1 MGVLN
6 CPRHF
11 VIMELTIVVCS
22 ALLCGERVLL
32 VGVGG
37 GGRPCAYVAEK
48 LWDERRR
55 VGRSTAE
62 QRRNQILLLM
72 IYFTP
77 FTISLINL

>member
-11 VIMELTIVVCS
+11 VITELTIVVCS

-37 GGRPCAYVAEK
+37 GGV
-48 LWDERRR
+48 R
-55 VGRSTAE
+55 VRMLLRSFGMRGE
-62 QRRNQILLLM
+62 GWEGQLQNNEEIKY
-72 IYFTP
+72 YF
-77 FTISLINL
+77 S